1 MANRI
6 SVEFVAKGH
15 KGVTAAVAALNKQV
29 QQLAAANAMLTK
41 GTGQATK
48 SQIAF
53 ANSLLGTQRNLRNT
67 AKTATTTGATF
78 SVLRSKM
85 LLASFGASLVSASL
99 LRLTNMAGD
108 ANEQMAKAKVV
119 FGDSFTKMNQ
129 WSDEF
134 GNSVNRSRFELLKYA
149 ASVQDILVPMGLMRG
164 EAAKLSK
171 GIVELAVD
179 VGSFSN
185 VASADVMR
193 DFNSALVGNHETVRK
208 YGIVISEARMEQVAL
223 DEGII
228 KAGETLNDQ
237 Q

>member
-1 MANRI
+1 
-6 SVEFVAKGH
+6 
-15 KGVTAAVAALNKQV
+15 
-29 QQLAAANAMLTK
+29 
-41 GTGQATK
+41 
-48 SQIAF
+48 
-53 ANSLLGTQRNLRNT
+53 
-67 AKTATTTGATF
+67 
-78 SVLRSKM
+78 
-85 LLASFGASLVSASL
+85 
-99 LRLTNMAGD
+99 MAGD